1 MSLENLYG
9 EKIFSE
15 FILHIYVV
23 YRAGGNQFFFGACR
37 IGHLVRVAI
46 PAPHIMV
53 ECKKTPLCKVG
64 CKSAQCERFSCRG
77 KLGGFVSDI

>member
-46 PAPHIMV
+46 PA
-53 ECKKTPLCKVG
+53 T
-64 CKSAQCERFSCRG
+64 
-77 KLGGFVSDI
+77 